1 MPSPSI
7 LFVPAALV
15 ILLSPTIAVSQEF
28 SGVLDTP
35 EADRW
40 NYGFNAS
47 PGTKPTGSTFGYT
60 GTLYEFDD
68 RDGLVTIAFDTS
80 AIAMPG
86 AGADTYVVDSLV
98 VSIIVS
104 DDFIAGYDQTTDE
117 WNTYVPEEDLEYLP
131 DLDEGRPVE
140 IYATDF
146 RNGFSLATWEEATPF
161 SPTGPF
167 GERTR
172 NAFAAECLDNGSL
185 SDISNSVF
193 ERFTPTSLAVGEAIG
208 VAAGAVIPE
217 GAELRFTIDATQPG
231 AAAWL
236 GASLNEG
243 RIVFTISTL
252 NEAEQQGGDFIEF
265 YMRENALVSAGVRDA
280 ASLSISGQIESDC
293 VVLGDLDHDCTI
305 SGADLGLLLA
315 LWGSA
320 GPEGDLNDDGI
331 VNGADLGLL
340 LAGF

>member
-1 MPSPSI
+1 MPSLFT
-7 LFVPAALV
+7 LFVPAALL
-15 ILLSPTIAVSQEF
+15 ILHSPMIAAAQEF

-40 NYGFNAS
+40 NYGFNAT
-47 PGTKPTGSTFGYT
+47 PGAKPTGSTFGYT

-80 AIAMPG
+80 MIATPG
-86 AGADTYVVDSLV
+86 AGAENYVIDALV
-98 VSIIVS
+98 VSIVVS
-104 DDFIAGYDQTTDE
+104 DDFIAGYDETTDE

-140 IYATDF
+140 LYATDF
-146 RNGFSLATWEEATPF
+146 RNDFSLATWEEATPF

-172 NAFAAECLDNGSL
+172 NAFAAECLNDGTL
-185 SDISNSVF
+185 IDISNSIF
-193 ERFTPTSLAVGEAIG
+193 ERFTPTSLAVGQAIG

-217 GAELRFTIDATQPG
+217 GAELRFTIDPTQPG

-243 RIVFTISTL
+243 RIVLTISTL

-280 ASLSISGQIESDC
+280 AGLSISGWINSDC
-293 VVLGDLDHDCTI
+293 VVLGDLNHDCTI
-305 SGADLGLLLA
+305 NGADLGLLLA
-315 LWGSA
+315 LWGTT
-320 GPEGDLNDDGI
+320 GPEGDLNDDGV